1 MDEYKGGA
9 GSVSYSIF
17 RVQGIK
23 TTGDLRGIGKHNADR
38 VSYTN
43 HDIDR
48 AKSSENIE
56 LVKCEDTYLK
66 RFNEITSEMK
76 IEHEKRM
83 KSMRS
88 DRRKSFDQAINSAKN
103 DVACEFL
110 FTSDE
115 EFFQN
120 KSKEEIEAWAKQSF
134 EFLEKD
140 IGITK
145 DKIIHAAVHMDE
157 RTPHLHVVAVP
168 LIKAYE
174 GRRKADTWQIS
185 RKKFIKTKED
195 LANLQDRYH
204 QRMNEHGHKLE
215 RGTTKDIKHATVQGF
230 KEQTKYHENEVVRAL
245 KKADHAKKMANK
257 LVADVRHISK
267 LDKIPVHQEIVWER
281 QMFKKVEKTT
291 GRVILEPKD
300 YQAIKTL
307 AKASDVLKT
316 QNKKLIGDNDL
327 LNKDKINLKEKVEH
341 LTKENQQLKA
351 ENQELKTENDFLK
364 KTLERVKEFYKEKVP
379 QLANMVGYMKATVL
393 DKMGKKLF
401 KRHFVDDSERNG
413 VQKFFSDK
421 QKEIEQQNKEK
432 SLKMKSKKRDQDY
445 GMER

>member
-1 MDEYKGGA
+1 M
-9 GSVSYSIF
+9 SYSIF

-76 IEHEKRM
+76 IDHEKRM
-83 KSMRS
+83 ESMRS

-115 EFFQN
+115 EFFLN

-168 LIKAYE
+168 LIKAYD
-174 GRRKADTWQIS
+174 GRRKVDTWQIS

-204 QRMNEHGHKLE
+204 QHMNEHGHKLE

-230 KEQTKYHENEVVRAL
+230 KEQTKYHENEAVQAL
-245 KKADHAKKMANK
+245 KKADHAKELANK
-257 LVADVRHISK
+257 LVADVEDVSK
-267 LDKIPVHQEIVWER
+267 FDKIPVHQEIVWER
-281 QMFKKVEKTT
+281 EMFKKVEKAT

-300 YQAIKTL
+300 YQSIKTL

-327 LNKDKINLKEKVEH
+327 LNKDKINLKEKMEH
-341 LTKENQQLKA
+341 LIKENQQLKT
-351 ENQELKTENDFLK
+351 ENLELKTENDFLK

-393 DKMGKKLF
+393 DKMGKKLL

-421 QKEIEQQNKEK
+421 QEQK
-432 SLKMKSKKRDQDY
+432 KSKELKVKSRNRDQDY

>member
-1 MDEYKGGA
+1 M
-9 GSVSYSIF
+9 SYSIF

-76 IEHEKRM
+76 IDHEKRM

-120 KSKEEIEAWAKQSF
+120 KSKEEIESWAKQSL

-168 LIKAYE
+168 LIKAYD

-230 KEQTKYHENEVVRAL
+230 KEQTKYHENEVVQAL
-245 KKADHAKKMANK
+245 KKADHAKELANK

-281 QMFKKVEKTT
+281 QVFKKVEKVT

-300 YQAIKTL
+300 YQVIKTL

-316 QNKKLIGDNDL
+316 QNKKLIGDNNL

-341 LTKENQQLKA
+341 LTKENQQLKT
-351 ENQELKTENDFLK
+351 ENLELKTENDFLK

-393 DKMGKKLF
+393 DKMGKKLL

-421 QKEIEQQNKEK
+421 QEQKKNKELKVK
-432 SLKMKSKKRDQDY
+432 SRNRDQDY

>member
-1 MDEYKGGA
+1 M
-9 GSVSYSIF
+9 SYSIF

-38 VSYTN
+38 ISYTN

-48 AKSSENIE
+48 AKSGENIE

-76 IEHEKRM
+76 IDHEKRM
-83 KSMRS
+83 KNMRS

-120 KSKEEIEAWAKQSF
+120 KSKEEIEDWAKHSF

-157 RTPHLHVVAVP
+157 RTPHLHIVAVP
-168 LIKAYE
+168 LIKAYD

-230 KEQTKYHENEVVRAL
+230 KEQTKYHENEAVQAL

-267 LDKIPVHQEIVWER
+267 LDKIRVHQEIVWER
-281 QMFKKVEKTT
+281 QMFKKVEKAT

-316 QNKKLIGDNDL
+316 KNKKLIGDNDL

-341 LTKENQQLKA
+341 LTKENQQLKT
-351 ENQELKTENDFLK
+351 ENQELKIENDFLK
-364 KTLERVKEFYKEKVP
+364 KTLERVKGFYKEKVP
-379 QLANMVGYMKATVL
+379 QFANMVGYMKAIVL
-393 DKMGKKLF
+393 DKMGKKLL

-421 QKEIEQQNKEK
+421 QKEIEQQKKEK
-432 SLKMKSKKRDQDY
+432 SLRMKSKKRDQDY

>member
-1 MDEYKGGA
+1 M
-9 GSVSYSIF
+9 SYSIF

-76 IEHEKRM
+76 IDHEKRM

-120 KSKEEIEAWAKQSF
+120 KSKEEIEDWAKQSF

-145 DKIIHAAVHMDE
+145 NKIIHAAVHMDE

-168 LIKAYE
+168 LIQAYD
-174 GRRKADTWQIS
+174 GRRKANTWQIS
-185 RKKFIKTKED
+185 RKKFIETKED

-230 KEQTKYHENEVVRAL
+230 KEQTKYHENEAVQAL
-245 KKADHAKKMANK
+245 KKADHAKELANK
-257 LVADVRHISK
+257 LVADVEDVSK
-267 LDKIPVHQEIVWER
+267 FDKIQVQQETVWER
-281 QMFKKVEKTT
+281 EMFRKVEKAT
-291 GRVILEPKD
+291 GRVILEPKN
-300 YQAIKTL
+300 YQSIKTL

-327 LNKDKINLKEKVEH
+327 LNKDKINLKEKMEH
-341 LTKENQQLKA
+341 LIKENQQLKT
-351 ENQELKTENDFLK
+351 ENLELKTENDFLK
-364 KTLERVKEFYKEKVP
+364 KTLERLKEFYKEKVP

-393 DKMGKKLF
+393 DKMGKKLL

-413 VQKFFSDK
+413 VQKFFSDN
-421 QKEIEQQNKEK
+421 QKEIEQQKKEK
-432 SLKMKSKKRDQDY
+432 SLSMKSKKRDQDY

>member
-1 MDEYKGGA
+1 M
-9 GSVSYSIF
+9 SYSIF

-281 QMFKKVEKTT
+281 QMFKKVEKAT

>member
-1 MDEYKGGA
+1 M
-9 GSVSYSIF
+9 SYSIF

-48 AKSSENIE
+48 VKSSENIE

-76 IEHEKRM
+76 IDHEKRM

-140 IGITK
+140 VGITK
-145 DKIIHAAVHMDE
+145 DKIIHAVVHMDE

-168 LIKAYE
+168 LIKAYD
-174 GRRKADTWQIS
+174 GRRKADIWQIS
-185 RKKFIKTKED
+185 RKKFIETKED

-204 QRMNEHGHKLE
+204 QCMNEHGYKLK

-230 KEQTKYHENEVVRAL
+230 KEQTKYHENEAVQAL

-267 LDKIPVHQEIVWER
+267 LDKISVHQEIVWER
-281 QMFKKVEKTT
+281 QMFKKVEKAT

-300 YQAIKTL
+300 YRVIKTL

-316 QNKKLIGDNDL
+316 QNKKLIGDNNL
-327 LNKDKINLKEKVEH
+327 LNKDKINLEEKVEH
-341 LTKENQQLKA
+341 LIKENQQLKT

-393 DKMGKKLF
+393 DKMGEKLL

-421 QKEIEQQNKEK
+421 QKEIEQQKKEK
-432 SLKMKSKKRDQDY
+432 SLKMKSKKRDRDY

>member
-1 MDEYKGGA
+1 M
-9 GSVSYSIF
+9 SYSIF

-76 IEHEKRM
+76 IDHEKRM

-120 KSKEEIEAWAKQSF
+120 KSKEEIEDWAKQSF

-145 DKIIHAAVHMDE
+145 NKIIHAAVHMDE

-168 LIKAYE
+168 LIQAYD
-174 GRRKADTWQIS
+174 GRRKANTWQIS
-185 RKKFIKTKED
+185 RKKFIETKED

-230 KEQTKYHENEVVRAL
+230 KEQTKYHENEAVQAL
-245 KKADHAKKMANK
+245 KKADHAKKIANK
-257 LVADVRHISK
+257 LVADVQK
-267 LDKIPVHQEIVWER
+267 VPKFDKIPVHQEIVWER
-281 QMFKKVEKTT
+281 QVFKKVEKST

-327 LNKDKINLKEKVEH
+327 LNKDKINLKEKVDQ
-341 LTKENQQLKA
+341 LTKENQQLKN

-364 KTLERVKEFYKEKVP
+364 KTLERVKEFYKEKMP
-379 QLANMVGYMKATVL
+379 QFANMVGYMKATVL

>member
-1 MDEYKGGA
+1 M
-9 GSVSYSIF
+9 SYSIF

>member
-1 MDEYKGGA
+1 M
-9 GSVSYSIF
+9 SYSIF

-23 TTGDLRGIGKHNADR
+23 TIGDLRGIGKHNADR

-48 AKSSENIE
+48 AKSNENIE

-76 IEHEKRM
+76 IDHEKRM

-120 KSKEEIEAWAKQSF
+120 KSKEEIEEWAKHSF

-168 LIKAYE
+168 LIKAYD
-174 GRRKADTWQIS
+174 GRRKTDIWQIS

-204 QRMNEHGHKLE
+204 HCMNEHGHKLE

-230 KEQTKYHENEVVRAL
+230 KEQTKYHENEFVQAL
-245 KKADHAKKMANK
+245 KKADHAKELANK
-257 LVADVRHISK
+257 LVADVEDVSK
-267 LDKIPVHQEIVWER
+267 FDKIPVHQETIWER
-281 QMFKKVEKTT
+281 EMFKKVEKAT
-291 GRVILEPKD
+291 GRVILESKD
-300 YQAIKTL
+300 YQSIKTL

-327 LNKDKINLKEKVEH
+327 LNKDRINLKEKVEH
-341 LTKENQQLKA
+341 LIKENQQLKT
-351 ENQELKTENDFLK
+351 ENLELKTENDFLK

-379 QLANMVGYMKATVL
+379 QLANMVGYIKATVL
-393 DKMGKKLF
+393 DKMGKKFL

-421 QKEIEQQNKEK
+421 QKKIEQQKKEK
-432 SLKMKSKKRDQDY
+432 TLKMRSKKRDQDY

>member
-1 MDEYKGGA
+1 M
-9 GSVSYSIF
+9 SYSIF

-76 IEHEKRM
+76 IDHEKRM

-115 EFFQN
+115 EFFLN

-168 LIKAYE
+168 LIKAYD

-185 RKKFIKTKED
+185 RKKFIETKED
-195 LANLQDRYH
+195 LASLQDRYH

-215 RGTTKDIKHATVQGF
+215 RGTTKDIKHVTVQGF
-230 KEQTKYHENEVVRAL
+230 KEQTKYHENEAVQAL
-245 KKADHAKKMANK
+245 KKADHAKKIAHK
-257 LVADVRHISK
+257 LVADVQKVPK

-281 QMFKKVEKTT
+281 QVFKKVEKST

-316 QNKKLIGDNDL
+316 QNKKLISDNDL
-327 LNKDKINLKEKVEH
+327 LNKDKINLKEKVDH
-341 LTKENQQLKA
+341 LTKENQQLKT

-364 KTLERVKEFYKEKVP
+364 KTLERVKEFYKEKMP

-393 DKMGKKLF
+393 DKMGKKLL

-413 VQKFFSDK
+413 VQKFFIDK

-432 SLKMKSKKRDQDY
+432 SLKMKSKKRGQDY